1 MRARGAVPKIVH
13 SADDL
18 AIHVRAR
25 RRTLKLSRQGIA
37 DVTGIEPRTVSQ
49 IERGM
54 AATLDLGAILLVVNA
69 LAMDVELRGRDEEFV
84 PVPPSLVSELGLSP
98 AALAAL
104 DAAGIQE
111 VAQLPSAS
119 DLLGR
124 GVSGEEVYEVVCA
137 LARHRHTLGRSVPG
151 EREREMLW
159 LRAVEGLTLKQIGE
173 RFAVIAE
180 RVRQLLAVYF
190 GLHSPPPAT
199 KGRSSRG
206 RRD

>member
-1 MRARGAVPKIVH
+1 MRAYGAVPRIVH

-18 AIHVRAR
+18 AMHVRVQR
-25 RRTLKLSRQGIA
+25 RALKLSQQGIA

-49 IERGM
+49 IERGK
-54 AATLDLGAILLVVNA
+54 AATLELRVILLVVHA
-69 LAMDVELRGRDEEFV
+69 LGMDVELRGRDEEFV
-84 PVPPSLVSELGLSP
+84 PVPPSRVSELGLSP

-104 DAAGIQE
+104 GTADIQE

-119 DLLGR
+119 DLLKR
-124 GVSGEEVYEVVCA
+124 GVSREEVYEVVCA
-137 LARHRHTLGRSVPG
+137 LTRHRRTLGRSVPA

-173 RFAVIAE
+173 RFDVIAE

-190 GLHSPPPAT
+190 GLNSPPPAT

-206 RRD
+206 RHD